1 MKSNA
6 NPAAFGL
13 MLLALLASG
22 SCKPVPEPDTMLT
35 VQFDKGS
42 YRIEAAP
49 FQGGHTLRFL
59 CLEGCPVPVD
69 VSAGHPDSPLGMLS
83 RDNDDLFFLFSSS
96 GSAYWVRVW
105 HLTENGAERVGE
117 IVSRTPP
124 DFAKD
129 DSGHTVI
136 RSYEGDPPE
145 GLLRPMDW
153 KYVDGRYVRSE
164 LKVN

>member
-6 NPAAFGL
+6 NPTAFGL
-13 MLLALLASG
+13 MLLAVFTLG
-22 SCKPVPEPDTMLT
+22 SCKPALEPDTMLT
-35 VQFDKGS
+35 VRLDKVS

-49 FQGGHTLRFL
+49 FSSGHELRFV

-69 VSAGHPDSPLGMLS
+69 VIENHPDSPLGMLS
-83 RDNDDLFFLFSSS
+83 RDKDDLFFLFSAS

-124 DFAKD
+124 GFTQD
-129 DSGHTVI
+129 DSGHTII

-145 GLLRPMDW
+145 GAFRPVDW
-153 KYVDGRYVRSE
+153 KYVNGRYVRSE
-164 LKVN
+164 PKVN